1 MEVCCSFKS
10 IVGGMCGFDTRDR
23 KKETQIIPLLAC
35 LKAISNHTASLGFS
49 GPMDE
54 VDLILSRAAVFT
66 QPANINSMT
75 ICPLHREKLGLSW
88 RRGSTAR
95 CRVPEALSNHDRRR
109 KKWPKFDR
117 GIGKIDSQIILKKTG
132 VFLQIGSG
140 KFAFCKLCFT
150 VVTSLRF
157 LKNIDFKF
165 KPLTLI
171 FLGIWAFCRKT
182 LRLLVAEEK
191 ESSAIVSSTSRSTDA
206 SVLMQMENLN
216 LVSFDPHYAIYSQLA
231 FCHPVKYQAKHTMQV
246 LPIQSVCLHN
256 VRGDL

>member
-1 MEVCCSFKS
+1 MS

-23 KKETQIIPLLAC
+23 KKETQIIPLLLAC

-49 GPMDE
+49 CPMNE

-75 ICPLHREKLGLSW
+75 ICPLHREKLGLGW

-95 CRVPEALSNHDRRR
+95 CRVPEALSNPDRRG
-109 KKWPKFDR
+109 KKWPKCDR

-150 VVTSLRF
+150 VMTFLRF

-171 FLGIWAFCRKT
+171 FLGICASCWKT

-206 SVLMQMENLN
+206 SVLMQMENVN
-216 LVSFDPHYAIYSQLA
+216 LVRFDPHYAIYSQLA

-246 LPIQSVCLHN
+246 LPIQSVCLYN

>member
-1 MEVCCSFKS
+1 
-10 IVGGMCGFDTRDR
+10 
-23 KKETQIIPLLAC
+23 
-35 LKAISNHTASLGFS
+35 
-49 GPMDE
+49 MDE

-75 ICPLHREKLGLSW
+75 ICQLHCEKLGLGW

-95 CRVPEALSNHDRRR
+95 CRVPEELSNHDRRG
-109 KKWPKFDR
+109 KKWPKCDR
-117 GIGKIDSQIILKKTG
+117 GIGKTDSRIILKKTG

-150 VVTSLRF
+150 VVTSLHF

-171 FLGIWAFCRKT
+171 FSGICASCRKT

-191 ESSAIVSSTSRSTDA
+191 ESSAIVHSTSRSTDA

-216 LVSFDPHYAIYSQLA
+216 LVSFDPHYPIYSQLA
-231 FCHPVKYQAKHTMQV
+231 FCHPVKYHAKHTMQV

-256 VRGDL
+256 VRTCD